1 MSPTTAIKL
10 AVGVIQV
17 VSLAIDVADKFVDVL
32 KKAGVIENTRNSDE
46 LGSKVLRGREINI
59 TPKNVETPSD
69 YENYARRIDSIE
81 IPQDKN
87 YSPEEKRAAADEFIS
102 GAMNVKFGKD
112 SGVNNF
118 LQEVNGHPNYYT
130 PDRIEKYMDTAG
142 QNNLNMENIGRY
154 FDNKLDSLQDIR
166 RTESVM
172 TEAEKSLGATE
183 SEAKAAFD
191 AERIRRE

>member
-1 MSPTTAIKL
+1 MSPTTAINL
-10 AVGVIQV
+10 AVKVIQV
-17 VSLAIDVADKFVDVL
+17 VNLAIDVADKFVDVL

-46 LGSKVLRGREINI
+46 LGAKVLRGREINI
-59 TPKNVETPSD
+59 TPKDVETPSD
-69 YENYARRIDSIE
+69 YLNYARQIDSLE

-87 YSPEEKRAAADEFIS
+87 YSPEQKRVAANEFIS
-102 GAMNVKFGKD
+102 EAVNVKFGKD

-118 LQEVNGHPNYYT
+118 LQEVNSHPNYYT
-130 PDRIEKYMDTAG
+130 TDRIEKYIESAR

-172 TEAEKSLGATE
+172 TDAEKSLGVNE
-183 SEAKAAFD
+183 NEAKAAFD